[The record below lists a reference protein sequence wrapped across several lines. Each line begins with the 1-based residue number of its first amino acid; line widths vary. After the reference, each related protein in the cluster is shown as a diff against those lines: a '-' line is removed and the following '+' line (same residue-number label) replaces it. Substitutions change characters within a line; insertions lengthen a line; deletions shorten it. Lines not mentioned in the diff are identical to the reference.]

1 MVYALLFRGKTI
13 PYNPLNPAIEMA
25 EMFGFVKK
33 ENDTVVISI
42 RIFETV
48 LYNYFLIDSNKIKDS
63 QRQEKRGLLL

>member
-1 MVYALLFRGKTI
+1 MI

-33 ENDTVVISI
+33 ENDTVVISN